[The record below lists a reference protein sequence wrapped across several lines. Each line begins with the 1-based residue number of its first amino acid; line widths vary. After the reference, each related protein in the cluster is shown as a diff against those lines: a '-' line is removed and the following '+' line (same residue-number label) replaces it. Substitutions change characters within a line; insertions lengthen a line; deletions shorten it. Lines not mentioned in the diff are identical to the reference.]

1 MALTKIA
8 EIILLILLVVCAVGV
23 NFGKSLLQAVII
35 FMSYSSIMC
44 ILWVLLES
52 PDLAITEAAVGAGV
66 SSVLFMLT
74 LRRIHT
80 EDLRMEALQQ
90 EAGMSDPVQI
100 AEASQGSR
108 SLTERTMIFSKISWT
123 VKKFMTVLGKRS
135 KQRKSIIEIMCAAHS
150 GCRN

>member
-1 MALTKIA
+1 MQLTEIA
-8 EIILLILLVVCAVGV
+8 RMILLLLLIVCAIGV

-80 EDLRMEALQQ
+80 EDLRLEALEQ
-90 EAGMSDPVQI
+90 EARKADAAKAQAAKSEAAKAPAQ
-100 AEASQGSR
+100 AETAKSQTAKAPAQAETEKGS
-108 SLTERTMIFSKISWT
+108 
-123 VKKFMTVLGKRS
+123 GKS
-135 KQRKSIIEIMCAAHS
+135 STTGSADKTGDAT
-150 GCRN
+150 

>member
-1 MALTKIA
+1 MHLTELA
-8 EIILLILLVVCAVGV
+8 RAILLILLIMCAVGV

-80 EDLRMEALQQ
+80 ENLRLEALEL
-90 EAGMSDPVQI
+90 EAGGADSLHEYEKIREQQDEW
-100 AEASQGSR
+100 AETAE
-108 SLTERTMIFSKISWT
+108 TISPQSEGAEPE
-123 VKKFMTVLGKRS
+123 K
-135 KQRKSIIEIMCAAHS
+135 AHQD
-150 GCRN
+150 

>member
-1 MALTKIA
+1 MQLTEIA
-8 EIILLILLVVCAVGV
+8 RIILLILLVVCAIGV

-74 LRRIHT
+74 LRRIRT
-80 EDLRMEALQQ
+80 EDLRLEALET
-90 EAGMSDPVQI
+90 EAHI
-100 AEASQGSR
+100 AEVEKMKEKTGAKQAAKVAG
-108 SLTERTMIFSKISWT
+108 TEKGPEEKAR
-123 VKKFMTVLGKRS
+123 
-135 KQRKSIIEIMCAAHS
+135 
-150 GCRN
+150 

>member
-1 MALTKIA
+1 MQLTEIA
-8 EIILLILLVVCAVGV
+8 RIILLLLLIVCAIGV

-44 ILWVLLES
+44 ILWVLMES

-80 EDLRMEALQQ
+80 EDLRLEALEQ
-90 EAGMSDPVQI
+90 EARKADAAKAPAAKSEAAKAPAQTETAKSQTGKAPELIEPEKDKSGASAIDI
-100 AEASQGSR
+100 ADKTGDA
-108 SLTERTMIFSKISWT
+108 T
-123 VKKFMTVLGKRS
+123 
-135 KQRKSIIEIMCAAHS
+135 
-150 GCRN
+150 

>member
-1 MALTKIA
+1 MQLTEIA
-8 EIILLILLVVCAVGV
+8 RMILLLLLIVCAIGV

-52 PDLAITEAAVGAGV
+52 LDLAITEAAVGAGV

-80 EDLRMEALQQ
+80 EDLRLEAIEQ
-90 EAGMSDPVQI
+90 EARKADAAKAQAAKAPEQ
-100 AEASQGSR
+100 AETEKGS
-108 SLTERTMIFSKISWT
+108 
-123 VKKFMTVLGKRS
+123 GKS
-135 KQRKSIIEIMCAAHS
+135 STTGSADKTGDAT
-150 GCRN
+150 

>member
-1 MALTKIA
+1 MQLTEIA
-8 EIILLILLVVCAVGV
+8 RIILLLLLIVCAIGV

-80 EDLRMEALQQ
+80 EDLRLEAIEQ
-90 EAGMSDPVQI
+90 EARKADAAKAQAAK
-100 AEASQGSR
+100 AEA
-108 SLTERTMIFSKISWT
+108 
-123 VKKFMTVLGKRS
+123 GKAPELIEPE
-135 KQRKSIIEIMCAAHS
+135 KDKSGASAIDIADKTGDAT
-150 GCRN
+150 

>member
-1 MALTKIA
+1 MQLIEIA
-8 EIILLILLVVCAVGV
+8 RSILLLLLIVCAVGV

-74 LRRIHT
+74 LRRIRT
-80 EDLRMEALQQ
+80 EDLRLEALET
-90 EAGMSDPVQI
+90 EARLAESAKRKEMAHTEKAVKEAAAEKMQMAEEEAAGRPVGQ
-100 AEASQGSR
+100 AEESR
-108 SLTERTMIFSKISWT
+108 E
-123 VKKFMTVLGKRS
+123 
-135 KQRKSIIEIMCAAHS
+135 
-150 GCRN
+150 